1 MKVFNNL
8 LTEAKLAGFKEKI
21 PNNILNEKNNNCE
34 QYQNLFLSM
43 SEVMNN
49 LNNDSEGNI
58 PISKNEMELYQKKIE
73 NNEIFETLCN
83 NKNLLF
89 LSSELLNQEINELSL
104 EIEQIEKENKK
115 WEILLN
121 KEKNENINLKKQ
133 VEGISGTG
141 KKFLD
146 EQLNKFKEDILNK
159 ITNKCQNLNK
169 SIISIISELD
179 YNLKKCNNSTI
190 QRFIVGYRKLNNEKF
205 DIAFNTIIDLLNE
218 YMKWFEQFISSINN
232 NEEIKDDFLDVN
244 ELSFLYEKTER
255 VSKAE
260 LELTKNNL
268 LKKINLSKEQYKNK
282 LINDYIL
289 DNKRFDNE
297 DGNGNNIISGY
308 DLEKLIERS
317 IENEQNKIK
326 FKYTNIKNKYLH
338 EIYSNLLV
346 QTKQNE
352 IKFIDNF
359 GKLENI
365 INSIYPY
372 LVGDLNV
379 TQEIFDQISE
389 IIELYTLTQNN
400 FSIKQAKLR
409 KIFNE
414 SVSPLNKITLD
425 DRDYVML
432 QVAHHLLNQK
442 EDFESIGK
450 VKIFEIQKVIND
462 LTSFLASQQS
472 NFIIKKFYFDNIN
485 NSYKIFRILG
495 ELGIKKS
502 IIQTVLNYRKD
513 LIDYEDSSY
522 TLIDLFN
529 KELKKLHIQTKNKK
543 LISIYEA
550 IYLFLFH
557 RDLYKKEI
565 SHTYSISTIIKL
577 NTELNDKIK

>member
-73 NNEIFETLCN
+73 NNEIFENLCN

-121 KEKNENINLKKQ
+121 NEKNENINLKKQ

-141 KKFLD
+141 KKFLY

-232 NEEIKDDFLDVN
+232 NEEIKDYFLDVN

-255 VSKAE
+255 V
-260 LELTKNNL
+260 
-268 LKKINLSKEQYKNK
+268 
-282 LINDYIL
+282 
-289 DNKRFDNE
+289 
-297 DGNGNNIISGY
+297 
-308 DLEKLIERS
+308 
-317 IENEQNKIK
+317 
-326 FKYTNIKNKYLH
+326 
-338 EIYSNLLV
+338 
-346 QTKQNE
+346 
-352 IKFIDNF
+352 
-359 GKLENI
+359 
-365 INSIYPY
+365 
-372 LVGDLNV
+372 
-379 TQEIFDQISE
+379 
-389 IIELYTLTQNN
+389 
-400 FSIKQAKLR
+400 
-409 KIFNE
+409 
-414 SVSPLNKITLD
+414 
-425 DRDYVML
+425 
-432 QVAHHLLNQK
+432 
-442 EDFESIGK
+442 
-450 VKIFEIQKVIND
+450 
-462 LTSFLASQQS
+462 
-472 NFIIKKFYFDNIN
+472 
-485 NSYKIFRILG
+485 
-495 ELGIKKS
+495 
-502 IIQTVLNYRKD
+502 
-513 LIDYEDSSY
+513 
-522 TLIDLFN
+522 
-529 KELKKLHIQTKNKK
+529 
-543 LISIYEA
+543 
-550 IYLFLFH
+550 
-557 RDLYKKEI
+557 
-565 SHTYSISTIIKL
+565 
-577 NTELNDKIK
+577 